1 MGKFD
6 GVLLASDFDNT
17 LLNTETARRTGAEVP
32 EVSRRNWEALE
43 YFMAGGGRFAIAT
56 GRALAAFIKFADQ
69 VPMNAP
75 GIVCNGAALYDFQKG
90 EYLETI
96 LLDESTR
103 RRGQETLDRF
113 PTLAVEAY
121 HIDNV
126 IHAVRPNLYTRQ
138 HEHVTHVSVVEKP
151 SLLDALDEFSMSM
164 AKAGALLI
172 HYRAHFIKRLCQ
184 AAPAIHGDFS
194 GGRERLTLRYET
206 VSTVTDPE
214 AGPQVIFQQLLQH
227 QEEHR
232 AAEIASRQC
241 LSGPHKDDLLVEVDG
256 QAAKSYASQ
265 GQTRTAALSLKLAAR
280 EIFQQDTGEYPVLLL
295 DDVLSELDP
304 RRQEFVL
311 NRIRGG
317 QVFITCCE
325 DDRLPQL
332 LGGRIFHVKN
342 GTVR

>member
-1 MGKFD
+1 MPD
-6 GVLLASDFDNT
+6 LS
-17 LLNTETARRTGAEVP
+17 
-32 EVSRRNWEALE
+32 SRNREALE

-151 SLLDALDEFSMSM
+151 SLLDVPLPLGKIMFEEDHAVLEEVKAFLQSQPWAGEYEIFFSDRTLLEVTARGATKGGMVARLAERLGISRQHIYCAGDEANDLSMLTW
-164 AKAGALLI
+164 AAEG
-172 HYRAHFIKRLCQ
+172 F
-184 AAPAIHGDFS
+184 APANCVPAVRACGATIVADADHDTLADIVS
-194 GGRERLTLRYET
+194 RL
-206 VSTVTDPE
+206 D
-214 AGPQVIFQQLLQH
+214 
-227 QEEHR
+227 
-232 AAEIASRQC
+232 
-241 LSGPHKDDLLVEVDG
+241 KM
-256 QAAKSYASQ
+256 YA
-265 GQTRTAALSLKLAAR
+265 
-280 EIFQQDTGEYPVLLL
+280 
-295 DDVLSELDP
+295 
-304 RRQEFVL
+304 
-311 NRIRGG
+311 
-317 QVFITCCE
+317 
-325 DDRLPQL
+325 
-332 LGGRIFHVKN
+332 
-342 GTVR
+342 

>member
-151 SLLDALDEFSMSM
+151 SLLDVPLPLGKIMFEEDHAVLEEVKAFLQSQPWAGEYEIFFSDRTLLCRSYRFNILLLHKRRCNPM
-164 AKAGALLI
+164 AYLSLI
-172 HYRAHFIKRLCQ
+172 HI
-184 AAPAIHGDFS
+184 
-194 GGRERLTLRYET
+194 
-206 VSTVTDPE
+206 
-214 AGPQVIFQQLLQH
+214 
-227 QEEHR
+227 
-232 AAEIASRQC
+232 
-241 LSGPHKDDLLVEVDG
+241 
-256 QAAKSYASQ
+256 
-265 GQTRTAALSLKLAAR
+265 
-280 EIFQQDTGEYPVLLL
+280 
-295 DDVLSELDP
+295 
-304 RRQEFVL
+304 
-311 NRIRGG
+311 
-317 QVFITCCE
+317 
-325 DDRLPQL
+325 
-332 LGGRIFHVKN
+332 
-342 GTVR
+342 

>member
-56 GRALAAFIKFADQ
+56 GRALAAFINFADQ

-151 SLLDALDEFSMSM
+151 SLLDVPLPLGKIMFEEDHAVLEEVKAFLQSQPWAGEYEIFFSDRTLLEVTARGATKGGMVARLAERLGISRQHVYCAGDEANDLSMLTW
-164 AKAGALLI
+164 AAEG
-172 HYRAHFIKRLCQ
+172 F
-184 AAPAIHGDFS
+184 APANCVPAVRACGATIVADADHDTLADIVS
-194 GGRERLTLRYET
+194 RL
-206 VSTVTDPE
+206 D
-214 AGPQVIFQQLLQH
+214 
-227 QEEHR
+227 
-232 AAEIASRQC
+232 
-241 LSGPHKDDLLVEVDG
+241 KM
-256 QAAKSYASQ
+256 YA
-265 GQTRTAALSLKLAAR
+265 
-280 EIFQQDTGEYPVLLL
+280 
-295 DDVLSELDP
+295 
-304 RRQEFVL
+304 
-311 NRIRGG
+311 
-317 QVFITCCE
+317 
-325 DDRLPQL
+325 
-332 LGGRIFHVKN
+332 
-342 GTVR
+342 